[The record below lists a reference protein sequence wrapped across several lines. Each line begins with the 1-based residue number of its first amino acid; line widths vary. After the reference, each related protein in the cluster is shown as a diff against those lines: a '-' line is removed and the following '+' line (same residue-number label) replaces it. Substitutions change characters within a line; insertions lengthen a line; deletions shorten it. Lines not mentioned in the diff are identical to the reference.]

1 MESSDS
7 NNAGGGPGRLA
18 DRAWLRAMDAYTA
31 GAYAR
36 AEEEFRAAVR
46 LDPGMADAWLGL
58 HALRCDTS
66 GALLAMHRHRK
77 RFGEQRSRHRRPLS
91 SWYWLGWWV
100 QPVLEDARDLAL
112 AHASHWLDG
121 RHLTE
126 LDTALAQCP
135 PPGEDPSVRFL
146 HACRS
151 YLLKDWEQ
159 LIRDTD
165 RLLDDPLLGIEAGL
179 FGGMARVRLDMCA
192 QAQGPLAASLAR
204 CRSEQPQRKELRY
217 WLARAYEGAGRSA
230 AALPLYRA
238 VHRADPAFM
247 DTAARLTA
255 ISAEDGLVDA
265 LLEGVVGSGP
275 AAGGG
280 TGAGREAGP
289 VTGFGTDEAYDP
301 AEELGAADGFGA
313 AAGYGVDY
321 ETQEDLPV
329 GYTAEPGAGR
339 PVEPGAGFT
348 ADYPGEP
355 PAEFPA
361 EFPAGFRGDV
371 AGGLPAGFTMD
382 EGFGPPEGVEEA
394 PGAGQGAGEA
404 VGPQATAGPV
414 PGGPRPGAEGGA
426 GPEPRSGSTVFEGP
440 GTFQG
445 PSGFD
450 GPGGFPGGFEG
461 PGGVEGPAP
470 QGTGARTGSGSAAP
484 GESGPAATL
493 FLPGRA
499 VGSQAVPAH
508 RASPDRSGSRQELDA
523 ALDALERMVG
533 LDPVKRQVRALS
545 AQLRMSRLRAGEGL
559 PVQPPKRHFVFS
571 GPSGTGKTTVARI
584 LGRVFHSLGL
594 LSGNH
599 LVEAQRADL
608 VGEFLGQTAVKA
620 NELIDSALDGVLF
633 IDEAYSLSNS
643 GYSKGDAYGDE
654 ALQVLLKR
662 AEDNRDRLVVILA
675 GYPEGMNRLLSTNPG
690 LNSRFTTRVD
700 FPSYRPA
707 ELTAI
712 GAALAGRDGDGWDE
726 DATEELSSI
735 CGHVVREGWI
745 DDLGNGRFI
754 RTLYEKSCAYRDL
767 RLSLTGGQPS
777 REDLATLRLP
787 DLVQAYGELIDG
799 RGGGAEA

>member
-1 MESSDS
+1 
-7 NNAGGGPGRLA
+7 
-18 DRAWLRAMDAYTA
+18 MDAYTA
-31 GAYAR
+31 GAYTR

-58 HALRCDTS
+58 HALRSDTS
-66 GALLAMHRHRK
+66 AALLAMYRHQN
-77 RFGEQRSRHRRPLS
+77 RFGEQRRLHRRPLS

-121 RHLTE
+121 RHLAE
-126 LDTALAQCP
+126 LDGALEQCP
-135 PPGEDPSVRFL
+135 APGEDPSARFL
-146 HACRS
+146 YACRS

-179 FGGMARVRLDMCA
+179 FAGMARVRLDMCA
-192 QAQGPLAASLAR
+192 QAQAPLAASLAR

-247 DTAARLTA
+247 DAAARLAA
-255 ISAEDGLVDA
+255 IEAEDGLADGLTDVLADGLPTGGRPGAGDAAGPGGPGVDA
-265 LLEGVVGSGP
+265 GFPDEAGFAGLPGYGEEFGDSVGGPSGVTVSGDGVSSGAVP
-275 AAGGG
+275 TGGLPNRG
-280 TGAGREAGP
+280 PSVDATLAEAGP
-289 VTGFGTDEAYDP
+289 VN
-301 AEELGAADGFGA
+301 
-313 AAGYGVDY
+313 AG
-321 ETQEDLPV
+321 L
-329 GYTAEPGAGR
+329 
-339 PVEPGAGFT
+339 
-348 ADYPGEP
+348 
-355 PAEFPA
+355 
-361 EFPAGFRGDV
+361 
-371 AGGLPAGFTMD
+371 MD
-382 EGFGPPEGVEEA
+382 
-394 PGAGQGAGEA
+394 
-404 VGPQATAGPV
+404 AGPV
-414 PGGPRPGAEGGA
+414 DAGLMDAGPVDGPPADGALNGGALNGGALAGGALLDGSPADGAPQAAGERSGSGAPPGGAAVPPSLPALGRVQPRAA
-426 GPEPRSGSTVFEGP
+426 AVPEPRA
-440 GTFQG
+440 
-445 PSGFD
+445 
-450 GPGGFPGGFEG
+450 GGDE
-461 PGGVEGPAP
+461 
-470 QGTGARTGSGSAAP
+470 R
-484 GESGPAATL
+484 
-493 FLPGRA
+493 
-499 VGSQAVPAH
+499 
-508 RASPDRSGSRQELDA
+508 ELDA
-523 ALDALERMVG
+523 ALTELSLMVG
-533 LDPVKRQVRALS
+533 MEPVKRQVRALS
-545 AQLRMSRLRAGEGL
+545 AQLRMSRLRAEQGL

-584 LGRVFHSLGL
+584 LGRVFHALGL
-594 LSGNH
+594 LSGDH

-643 GYSKGDAYGDE
+643 GYTKGDAYGDE

-675 GYPEGMNRLLSTNPG
+675 GYPEGMNRLLATNPG

-700 FPSYRPA
+700 FPSYRPG

-726 DATEELSSI
+726 DAAEELASI
-735 CGHVVREGWI
+735 CTHVVREGWI
-745 DDLGNGRFI
+745 DELGNGRFI

-767 RLSLTGGQPS
+767 RLSLLREPPG

-799 RGGGAEA
+799 RG